1 MRIPKLRDTIALSA
15 FAAVALLAPV
25 RFSTAE
31 AVIPATAECTTCCSA
46 ANQLCV
52 VCSQACLTVAD
63 SYDNGSGP
71 CPS

>member
-1 MRIPKLRDTIALSA
+1 MKIPKLRGTIALSA
-15 FAAVALLAPV
+15 FAAAALLAPV

-31 AVIPATAECTTCCSA
+31 AMIPATAECTTCCSA

-52 VCSQACLTVAD
+52 VCAKTCTTVQN
-63 SYDNGSGP
+63 SYDNGIGP

>member
-1 MRIPKLRDTIALSA
+1 MRIPKLRGTIALSA
-15 FAAVALLAPV
+15 MAAAALLAPV

-31 AVIPATAECTTCCSA
+31 AVTPATAECTTCCSA
-46 ANQLCV
+46 ASQLCV
-52 VCSQACLTVAD
+52 VCSKTCLTVQD